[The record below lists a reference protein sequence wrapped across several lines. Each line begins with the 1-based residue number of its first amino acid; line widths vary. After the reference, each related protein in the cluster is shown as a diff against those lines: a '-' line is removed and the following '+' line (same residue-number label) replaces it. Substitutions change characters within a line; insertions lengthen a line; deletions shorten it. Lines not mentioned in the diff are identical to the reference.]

1 MKNSIITFIK
11 NWTLPIAMV
20 TGVIMYFTLAG
31 FEVFA
36 PVRHPVHVFVNNFCP
51 ILVFAQL
58 FVTFCKI
65 NPRELIPSK
74 WHIWLGLFQLLSSLA
89 VAAVVIFLCKE
100 ANALRYGLEG
110 IVVMLI
116 CPTATAA
123 AVITGKLG
131 GNAASLTTYTL
142 ISNIIAAITVPLV
155 FPLMEPSD
163 ISFISA
169 FSKMLGR
176 AVLLLIAPF
185 ILAFI
190 LRMAWPRAQ
199 EAVARQKDLAFYLWA
214 ICLTCIIG
222 VAAHVSVTCDVPA
235 TEQILTALAILVTCA
250 ALFVVGKK
258 LGSRFGDRI
267 SCGQA
272 LGQKNTTLAIWMTYV
287 YLNPF
292 AVIGPGSYIVWQN
305 IINSYQLYLKRKNK
319 LRIN

>member
-1 MKNSIITFIK
+1 MTQRIITFVK

-20 TGVIMYFTLAG
+20 TGIVMYFLLAG
-31 FEVFA
+31 FDTFE
-36 PVRHPVHVFVNNFCP
+36 PIRHPVHVFVNHFCP
-51 ILVFAQL
+51 ILVFVQL
-58 FVTFCKI
+58 LVTFCKI
-65 NPRELIPSK
+65 DPKDLMPSK
-74 WHIWLGLFQLLSSLA
+74 WHIWLGLFQLVSSVM
-89 VAAVVIFLCKE
+89 VAALVIFLCKE
-100 ANALRYGLEG
+100 PNALRYGLEG

-142 ISNIIAAITVPLV
+142 ISNIIAAVVVPLL

-169 FSKMLGR
+169 FSKMLGH
-176 AVLLLIAPF
+176 AVLLLIVPF
-185 ILAFI
+185 ILAFL
-190 LRMAWPRAQ
+190 LRKFVPKAQ
-199 EAVARQKDLAFYLWA
+199 QYIASKKDLAFYLWA

-235 TEQILTALAILVTCA
+235 SSQILTAIAILVICS
-250 ALFVVGKK
+250 ALFAIGKK
-258 LGSRFGDRI
+258 FGSHFGDRI

-272 LGQKNTTLAIWMTYV
+272 LGQKNTTLAIWMTYA
-287 YLNPF
+287 YLNPL
-292 AVIGPGSYIVWQN
+292 AIIGPGSYIVWQN